1 MNGEDHVNMPEVVL
15 EEGTSLEQE
24 QIDCLNTIILN
35 NLPTAKEPG
44 IRTRV
49 FAIKLYT
56 LIENLLFE
64 PRLHLV
70 EEPEEVFDLTQQ
82 GWMDG
87 NYEKLLRH
95 PWFFGRRLKEKVK
108 NNDLQTTK
116 RTIKDRTDA
125 EELERMSKKAIDA
138 FSDILQDY
146 AKGSLDYHFSSRHDR
161 KRPHAN
167 VYHPDAD
174 RVHLVLSG
182 LGDPN
187 ETLTGWKDVFHC
199 PKEEDMRQSFSTT
212 VIDLPGY
219 GKTRLLFEA
228 VAEYFLIY
236 FTRSQEKVTW
246 ASGSGDAQWAV
257 ETVDP
262 TLKSTFG
269 GDAAERAFYVLIY
282 VRMYV
287 LANFLDLVLSHNVTP
302 FDARRRLLLLQACPP
317 CLANSEDIFVHIAK
331 VAQSFDEETLCR
343 ASGQSSNKFC
353 DSIKEVLHGTND
365 SPRLCL
371 TFDEAHK
378 ATRDPWLSHRYSL
391 LPRMLE
397 MVDSCLQPKAIVC
410 AASQLSVN
418 MLNVGSLSPGSRL
431 SYASNTRRL
440 QSDSLEEYI
449 LRHLRAVLPGLLE
462 RIKKWLYPRPR
473 LVARL
478 IEMYLAAAQNGVKKI
493 PYHRILS
500 SAFEVSTGYR
510 PVDAMDL
517 EAQEEAVPE
526 FIIGQSF
533 GCGVSKRKSFSGHI
547 DSTFMEMVSRL
558 LCRWM
563 LSNPSALKLGSY
575 KSAKLLELGVTT
587 LPSLN
592 PQSPAYFMLNVRYD
606 VSLTEAYG
614 AVSLLSLLGSPD
626 TAIFK
631 DCIKEAITFDAGMP
645 TQKDKF
651 ERSMV
656 WTLINC
662 LGTEDGS
669 VLDDIF
675 DFHRDAPSWTKQPYR
690 LISFARGNNVPVR
703 LTWKSGASLRLVIRA
718 REPNDIEHW
727 LRNPKGIPFMFKDG
741 CHCLA
746 FVENRTTLEQS
757 VLIVHDTMEGD
768 YEMEKQIAD
777 LKKGLQHQRVV
788 YSGVNKFKGIGKG
801 QVDSFVL

>member
-1 MNGEDHVNMPEVVL
+1 MNREDHVDTEDVL
-15 EEGTSLEQE
+15 EGASLEEE
-24 QIDCLNTIILN
+24 QIDRLNSIILN
-35 NLPTAKEPG
+35 NLPTAKEPSR
-44 IRTRV
+44 RTRV
-49 FAIKLYT
+49 FAIMLYA
-56 LIENLLFE
+56 LIEDLLFE
-64 PRLHLV
+64 PRQSHHV

-95 PWFFGRRLKEKVK
+95 PWFIGRRLKKEIK
-108 NNDLQTTK
+108 NIDLQITK
-116 RTIKDRTDA
+116 RTIKDRTDV
-125 EELERMSKKAIDA
+125 EELERMSKKSIDA
-138 FSDILQDY
+138 FSDVLQDY
-146 AKGSLDYHFSSRHDR
+146 AKGSLDYHFSSQHDG
-161 KRPHAN
+161 KGPHAN

-174 RVHLVLSG
+174 RVHLVLAD

-187 ETLTGWKDVFHC
+187 ESLTSWKDVFHR
-199 PKEEDMRQSFSTT
+199 PNEEVMRQSFSTT

-219 GKTRLLFEA
+219 GKTRPPFEA
-228 VAEYFLIY
+228 VEKYFLIY
-236 FTRSQEKVTW
+236 FTCSQEKVTW
-246 ASGSGDAQWAV
+246 ASGSDDAQWVV
-257 ETVDP
+257 ETIDP

-269 GDAAERAFYVLIY
+269 GDTAERAFYVLIY

-287 LANFLDLVLSHNVTP
+287 LANFLDLVLSHNVAP

-317 CLANSEDIFVHIAK
+317 RLENSEDLFVHIAK
-331 VAQSFDEETLCR
+331 IAQSFDGETLCR
-343 ASGQSSNKFC
+343 ASVQSSNKFC
-353 DSIKEVLHGTND
+353 ESIKEVLHGIND

-397 MVDSCLQPKAIVC
+397 MMESCLRPKAIVC

-418 MLNVGSLSPGSRL
+418 MLNIGALSPGSRL

-440 QSDSLEEYI
+440 QSDNLEEYI
-449 LRHLRAVLPGLLE
+449 LRHLKAVPPGLLE
-462 RIKKWLYPRPR
+462 RIRMWLYPRPR

-478 IEMYLAAAQNGVKKI
+478 IEMYLAAAQNGVKRI

-500 SAFEVSTGYR
+500 NAFEVSTGHL
-510 PVDAMDL
+510 PMDAVDL
-517 EAQEEAVPE
+517 EAQEEEIPE
-526 FIIGQSF
+526 FILGQSF
-533 GCGVSKRKSFSGHI
+533 GCGVLERKSLS
-547 DSTFMEMVSRL
+547 DSTFMEMVSWL
-558 LCRWM
+558 LCRRM
-563 LSNPSALKLGSY
+563 LSNPSALKLERNE
-575 KSAKLLELGVTT
+575 SAKLLELGVTP
-587 LPSLN
+587 LPSLD
-592 PQSPAYFMLNVRYD
+592 PRPPAYFMLNVRYD

-614 AVSLLSLLGSPD
+614 AASLLSLLGSSD
-626 TAIFK
+626 TAVFK
-631 DCIKEAITFDAGMP
+631 DCMKKAITVDAGMP

-656 WTLINC
+656 WTFINH
-662 LGTEDGS
+662 LGTEGGC

-703 LTWKSGASLRLVIRA
+703 VTWKSGASPRFVIRA
-718 REPNDIEHW
+718 REPNVIERW

-757 VLIVHDTMEGD
+757 VLIVHDIMEGD
-768 YEMEKQIAD
+768 CEMEKQIAD

-788 YSGVNKFKGIGKG
+788 YSCINEFKGIGKG
-801 QVDSFVL
+801 QVDLFVLL